1 MVTFHKSKI
10 MSTTV
15 GNDEGFRTRLNR
27 LLQQIGSVA
36 ELARTVGVS
45 DNAIYKW
52 LSGRGQ
58 PTVANLMAL
67 AKAGHVSV
75 EWLATGHE
83 VSSVN
88 RASEE
93 GSVQL
98 GDYVFLPRHGLKV
111 LAQGDPIESEQIV
124 DYLAFRADW
133 VKARL
138 NTEPRNLLLIETI
151 GDSMSP
157 TLEDSDLLL
166 VDLTEPRFKHDG
178 IYVLR
183 RECDLAVRRVQR
195 RADGNLLVTSDNSAY
210 ESLIVARDELRVVG
224 RVIWISGRL

>member
-1 MVTFHKSKI
+1 MVVFHKSKI
-10 MSTTV
+10 MSTTL
-15 GNDEGFRTRLNR
+15 GKDEGFRSRLKS
-27 LLQQIGSVA
+27 LLQQFGTVA

-52 LSGRGQ
+52 LSARGQ
-58 PTVANLMAL
+58 PTVANLVAL
-67 AKAGHVSV
+67 AKAGRVSV

-83 VSSVN
+83 V
-88 RASEE
+88 RDMK
-93 GSVQL
+93 GPFDGGIQQR
-98 GDYVFLPRHGLKV
+98 DYVFLPRYDVGGSARGEPLR
-111 LAQGDPIESEQIV
+111 SEQIV
-124 DYLAFRADW
+124 DYLAFKAEW

-138 NTEPRNLLLIETI
+138 NTEPRNLLLIEAV

-157 TLEDSDLLL
+157 TFEDSDLLL

-195 RADGNLLVTSDNSAY
+195 RADGNLLVRGDNPSY
-210 ESLIVARDELRVVG
+210 ESLIVARDDLRVVG
-224 RVIWISGRL
+224 RVIRALGRV

>member
-1 MVTFHKSKI
+1 
-10 MSTTV
+10 
-15 GNDEGFRTRLNR
+15 
-27 LLQQIGSVA
+27 
-36 ELARTVGVS
+36 
-45 DNAIYKW
+45 
-52 LSGRGQ
+52 
-58 PTVANLMAL
+58 
-67 AKAGHVSV
+67 
-75 EWLATGHE
+75 

-88 RASEE
+88 RVSEE
-93 GSVQL
+93 GSVQR
-98 GDYVFLPRHGLKV
+98 GDYVFLPRHGIKV
-111 LAQGDPIESEQIV
+111 LARGDPIESEQIV

-133 VKARL
+133 VKTRL